1 MRKENMLK
9 AITCLVRP
17 QAINRFLNNKNKQQD
32 KTPIVLNSRCN
43 DSTDAIIRGVEA
55 RCKYK
60 P

>member
-1 MRKENMLK
+1 MLK